1 MIHHIFVKRRK
12 LRQQNR
18 KRGQR
23 GTYRFFKFQEL
34 LIWSKSTLN
43 LFYIFAKVARLRI
56 PHPSRY
62 LQKRLCVEVS
72 TEEGNGQTPTTKSLL
87 LLLASSDPHMKDSLH
102 MKDHHITRFSWSSN
116 IHTWPIEWK
125 QPPKFLCLRLIFW
138 NCLCLRELL
147 SFFFFVLCENIA

>member
-43 LFYIFAKVARLRI
+43 LFYIFAKVTRLWI
-56 PHPSRY
+56 PHPSRH

-72 TEEGNGQTPTTKSLL
+72 TEEGNRQTATTKSLL
-87 LLLASSDPHMKDSLH
+87 LQLASSGLH
-102 MKDHHITRFSWSSN
+102 MKDYI
-116 IHTWPIEWK
+116 
-125 QPPKFLCLRLIFW
+125 
-138 NCLCLRELL
+138 
-147 SFFFFVLCENIA
+147 